1 MRGDLPKFIRDHI
14 KTVRSLELLLLMRSQ
29 RERVWTVE
37 ELIKELRGSRRI
49 VDDAIAQFSRAG
61 IVRETDEGFMFA
73 PISQLEA
80 VIGDC
85 AIEYEQRPTFS
96 INLILDSQNEKLQA
110 FSDAFR
116 IKRD

>member
-1 MRGDLPKFIRDHI
+1 MR
-14 KTVRSLELLLLMRSQ
+14 TQ

-37 ELIKELRGSRRI
+37 QLIKELRGSRRI

-61 IVRETDEGFMFA
+61 IVRETDDGFIFD
-73 PISQLEA
+73 PVSQIEA

-85 AIEYEQRPTFS
+85 ALEYERRPTFI
-96 INLILDSQNEKLQA
+96 INIILDSQNEKLQA